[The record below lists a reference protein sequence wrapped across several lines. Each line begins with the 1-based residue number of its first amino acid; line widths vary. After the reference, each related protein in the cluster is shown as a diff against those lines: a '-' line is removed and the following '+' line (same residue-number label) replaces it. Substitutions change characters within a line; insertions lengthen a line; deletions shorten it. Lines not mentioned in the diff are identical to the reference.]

1 MDALPEILFVF
12 YGGILCG
19 VMLLSVAAF
28 WAIELMISGY
38 KLLTFQASSFVA
50 KNLTTEGKP

>member
-12 YGGILCG
+12 YGVILCG
-19 VMLLSVAAF
+19 IMLFGVAAF

-38 KLLTFQASSFVA
+38 KLLTFRDPQGR
-50 KNLTTEGKP
+50 T